1 MNLKYWLGIMALVL
15 VVSLMPAAALAA
27 GDSEIDEWETP
38 EAGTEGEW
46 TAEGNYDISW
56 YTGASKDATEFTIS
70 TAAQLAGLAV
80 IVNGKDATGNS
91 VTATMG
97 GENGA
102 ETTQTIQDSFEGKTV
117 TLPSEHHL

>member
-1 MNLKYWLGIMALVL
+1 MNHKILAWVMALVL

-46 TAEGNYDISW
+46 TAEDNYDISW
-56 YTGASKDATEFTIS
+56 YTDADPGATTFTLSDA
-70 TAAQLAGLAV
+70 ADLAGLAV

-97 GENGA
+97 GENGE